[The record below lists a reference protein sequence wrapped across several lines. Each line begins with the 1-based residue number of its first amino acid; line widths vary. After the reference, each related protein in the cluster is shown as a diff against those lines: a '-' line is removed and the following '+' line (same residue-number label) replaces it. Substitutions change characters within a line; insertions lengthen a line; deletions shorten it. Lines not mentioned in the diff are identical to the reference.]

1 MDKCSTCLLRYNCDS
16 DNEYYCTRNN
26 YRLYVEEENKE
37 TRVKNNQ
44 LTNND
49 CTIVYWS

>member
-37 TRVKNNQ
+37 TREKIIMTVLSYIGVN
-44 LTNND
+44 L
-49 CTIVYWS
+49 